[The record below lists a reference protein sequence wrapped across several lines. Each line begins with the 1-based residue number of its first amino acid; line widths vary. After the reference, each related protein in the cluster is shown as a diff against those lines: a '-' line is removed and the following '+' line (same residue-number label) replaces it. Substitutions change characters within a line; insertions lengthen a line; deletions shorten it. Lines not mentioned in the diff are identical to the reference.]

1 MRYQTGKIR
10 KLNRILSKVKRYKD
24 KMNALSDEEL
34 SQLTVVFKKRLAE
47 GASLDSLLPEA
58 FAAICEA
65 DYRILEKFPYDAQ
78 ILGAIALHQGYL
90 AEMNTGEGKTLVA
103 TMPLYLNALTGKS
116 TILLTSNE
124 YLVLRD
130 AEEMGQV
137 YRFMG
142 LTISAGVS
150 QNPEKRLS
158 NEEKKAIYRS
168 DIVYTTHGALGF
180 DYLLNNLVKT
190 AEDRFMRELGYVI
203 IDEADSVLLDA
214 AQTPLVIS
222 GAPRVQSNLYELTN
236 FFVTTLEE
244 DEDYLVEEKK
254 VWLTDA
260 GVKRAEEFFQIDNFY
275 GKKYFEINRH
285 VILALRAHAL
295 FEKERDYMVSNK
307 GELVLL
313 SNDSGRMMPGV
324 KLRGGQQQALEVKE
338 GLKLSMEN
346 RSMACITYQNLFLLF
361 DKIAGMSGTISD
373 ASDELRSVYGRRVI
387 VIPANR
393 PVLRK
398 DLPDV
403 YYSDKTE
410 LFQDAL
416 EEILRVHRTGQ
427 PVLIVVST
435 IAETEMVSA
444 LLMEEKIPHNV
455 LNANNVFWEADIIK
469 EAGQMGAVTVATS
482 MAGRGTDI
490 KLGEGVKQLG
500 GLAVIGIGRMIN
512 IRQERQA
519 RGRAGRQGDPGF
531 SRFYVSIH
539 DEVVINNGP
548 SNLDKYADGKKRMS
562 RHRRKKIINGAQKIE
577 EEFAVISRRQAV
589 NYDQVLQKQRE
600 IMYQVRNKLL
610 DGETIKKS
618 AVIGI
623 AKDNIRK
630 FLEEAGDLSQAKLN
644 RYLLDNISYHLD
656 DRGRKLDLNNNKEVA
671 DYLIERA
678 REALWEQEDHL
689 NDEEKMNEFLRNA
702 MLTALDN
709 AWVEQVDYLQQL
721 QTAVMGR
728 STAQRNPVFEYQ
740 KEALISFGD
749 MKETIMKNIVRNVM
763 LSSVRLD
770 EAGKLEILLP

>member
-618 AVIGI
+618 AIIGI